1 MPETKARVHGRKR
14 KNASA
19 HRTKMNPSMHQKRK
33 GMFSYQKRKSLFA
46 YRKRRIWVSKRDD
59 PDFVS
64 EPGVCVCAGDED
76 GPVYIPEPNETVCIS
91 AEGGYD
97 SAPQPDTWACVPE
110 TETAPCRG
118 IRPIDADFLRHMS
131 QYIGMTVTVYTASG
145 GESGC
150 GVTGVLIVCADSYVR
165 LLTQPASAP
174 ERPQGLC
181 RTCPFYPI
189 CSARKTQRPQG
200 ASLGAMVDI
209 PVEHITIF
217 VHSAVFGDT
226 TRYNT

>member
-1 MPETKARVHGRKR
+1 MPETKARVLGRKR
-14 KNASA
+14 KNAFA
-19 HRTKMNPSMHQKRK
+19 HRPQIDTPVRGKRRILLAHPNR
-33 GMFSYQKRKSLFA
+33 KRLFVSQ
-46 YRKRRIWVSKRDD
+46 KRRIWVPVKDKPECLPEAGRVGA
-59 PDFVS
+59 PVPV
-64 EPGVCVCAGDED
+64 ECVCRDKDEC
-76 GPVYIPEPNETVCIS
+76 VYIAEPVEPVGLPREVGCLC
-91 AEGGYD
+91 
-97 SAPQPDTWACVPE
+97 APDD
-110 TETAPCRG
+110 ETAPHRG

-150 GVTGVLIVCADSYVR
+150 GVTGILIVCADSYVR

-181 RTCPFYPI
+181 RTCPFYAV

-200 ASLGAMVDI
+200 ACLGAMVDI

-217 VHSAVFGDT
+217 VHSAVYGDMGN
-226 TRYNT
+226 YNT